1 MKPVLDPSW
10 TWKSWIS
17 SANEPGC
24 DFPLQ
29 NLPFCAF
36 EVADEKAHI
45 GVGIGDFVLDL
56 HEVAETSLLA
66 SVGDDVREA
75 CRAPHLNA
83 LMECGAESTARLR
96 RVLMEMLRVEAD
108 ADYYC
113 DD

>member
-1 MKPVLDPSW
+1 MKPALDPSW

-66 SVGDDVREA
+66 SVGDDVREVLQS
-75 CRAPHLNA
+75 APPQRVDGVWRRIYGSSSP
-83 LMECGAESTARLR
+83 GADGDAQR
-96 RVLMEMLRVEAD
+96 RSRRRP
-108 ADYYC
+108 YC